1 MAALLEVHSGAWLR
15 GICWP
20 GDFEV
25 DDREEEEAM
34 NRGVWGVG
42 TGAELEKV
50 AALVGGTVAAKL
62 KKACGVVV
70 DLVEDFVEMI
80 VALEVFSRRSDLGVK
95 RLFKRP
101 SARR

>member
-1 MAALLEVHSGAWLR
+1 MAA
-15 GICWP
+15 I
-20 GDFEV
+20 
-25 DDREEEEAM
+25 
-34 NRGVWGVG
+34 
-42 TGAELEKV
+42 
-50 AALVGGTVAAKL
+50 VGGTVAATITGEKL

-70 DLVEDFVEMI
+70 DLVEDVVEMA